1 MAKFKLEEATEKYKA
16 LEKKLQKLQS
26 TPGATLKQLREVK
39 KELEATSMLE
49 IELRKKEDLE
59 RAKKAPLSK
68 ISQELFAALKHQL
81 LEVAP
86 RVKNV
91 PDPKTA
97 AAIAALKMSDC
108 EIVSSKDNIIVLDA
122 GIFGIRKIII
132 A

>member
-26 TPGATLKQLREVK
+26 TPGTTLKQLREVK

-49 IELRKKEDLE
+49 IELRKEEDLE

-68 ISQELFAALKHQL
+68 ISQELFAALKRQL

-86 RVKNV
+86 RVKDV

-132 A
+132 D

>member
-1 MAKFKLEEATEKYKA
+1 MAKFKLEEATEKHKA

-26 TPGATLKQLREVK
+26 TPGTTLKQLREVK

-49 IELRKKEDLE
+49 IELRKEEDLE

-68 ISQELFAALKHQL
+68 ISQEVFAALKRQL
-81 LEVAP
+81 LEIAP
-86 RVKNV
+86 RVKDV

-132 A
+132 D